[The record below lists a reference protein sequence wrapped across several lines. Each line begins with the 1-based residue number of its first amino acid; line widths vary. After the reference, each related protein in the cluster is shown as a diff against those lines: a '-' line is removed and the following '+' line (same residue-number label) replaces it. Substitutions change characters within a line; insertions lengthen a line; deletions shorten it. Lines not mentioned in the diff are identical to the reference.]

1 MSTGSQDEI
10 EEELRLTY
18 VALTRAR
25 DFLYITW
32 PLRYYFK
39 WYALTDGHTYAQ
51 RCRFFTDD
59 VMESL
64 DEVHLAQAPL
74 DDMIVEAD
82 TGPEIAHRI
91 RSMWEEE

>member
-1 MSTGSQDEI
+1 MATRSQDEI

-59 VMESL
+59 VMASIDELHLEYES
-64 DEVHLAQAPL
+64 P
-74 DDMIVEAD
+74 DDMPMEIDAGAD
-82 TGPEIAHRI
+82 IACNMRG
-91 RSMWEEE
+91 MWEE